1 MGLKTKDKAI
11 ILLNKII
18 NCQLSEYDE
27 KLAINELDKILIDP
41 KWSDYIFWSDDYILP
56 DGNIDYDKFFKKIE
70 EYPSSEEYK
79 RNQYIISLVNNLLT
93 KNFQQK
99 SEMEIVN
106 ELNHILS
113 TTDWIDYLFVSKI
126 CLNEDGSLDEKS
138 FLDMVF
144 LIKIIF

>member
-1 MGLKTKDKAI
+1 MNKQDKKNVIELLNI
-11 ILLNKII
+11 IFNENITESKHIEVNDKLNKI
-18 NCQLSEYDE
+18 
-27 KLAINELDKILIDP
+27 LIYP

-56 DGNIDYDKFFKKIE
+56 NGNIDYDKFFKKIE
-70 EYPSSEEYK
+70 EYPNSDEYK

-106 ELNHILS
+106 EINHILS

-144 LIKIIF
+144 N

>member
-1 MGLKTKDKAI
+1 MNKQDKKNVI
-11 ILLNKII
+11 ELLNII
-18 NCQLSEYDE
+18 FNENITESKHIEVND
-27 KLAINELDKILIDP
+27 KLNKILIDP

-56 DGNIDYDKFFKKIE
+56 NGNIDYDKFFKKIE
-70 EYPSSEEYK
+70 EYPNSDEYK
-79 RNQYIISLVNNLLT
+79 RNQYIISLINNLLT

-99 SEMEIVN
+99 SEMKIVN

-126 CLNEDGSLDEKS
+126 FLNEDGSLDEKS

-144 LIKIIF
+144 FN

>member
-1 MGLKTKDKAI
+1 MNKQDKKNI
-11 ILLNKII
+11 IELLNII
-18 NCQLSEYDE
+18 FNENITESKHIEVND
-27 KLAINELDKILIDP
+27 KLNKILIDP

-56 DGNIDYDKFFKKIE
+56 NGNIDYDKFFKKIE
-70 EYPSSEEYK
+70 EYPNSDEYK

-99 SEMEIVN
+99 FEMEIVN

-113 TTDWIDYLFVSKI
+113 KKDWIDYLFVSKI

-144 LIKIIF
+144 N

>member
-1 MGLKTKDKAI
+1 MNKQDKKNVIELLDI
-11 ILLNKII
+11 IFNENITESKHIEINDKLN
-18 NCQLSEYDE
+18 
-27 KLAINELDKILIDP
+27 KILIDP

-56 DGNIDYDKFFKKIE
+56 DGSIDYDKFFKKIE
-70 EYPSSEEYK
+70 EYPNSDEYK
-79 RNQYIISLVNNLLT
+79 RNQYVISLVNNLLT

-106 ELNHILS
+106 KLNHILS

-144 LIKIIF
+144 

>member
-1 MGLKTKDKAI
+1 MNKQDKKNVI
-11 ILLNKII
+11 ELLNII
-18 NCQLSEYDE
+18 FNENITESKHIEVND
-27 KLAINELDKILIDP
+27 KLNKILIDP

-56 DGNIDYDKFFKKIE
+56 NGNIDYDKFFKKIE
-70 EYPSSEEYK
+70 EYPNSDEYK

-106 ELNHILS
+106 EINHILS

-138 FLDMVF
+138 FLDIVF
-144 LIKIIF
+144 N

>member
-1 MGLKTKDKAI
+1 MNKQDKKNVI
-11 ILLNKII
+11 ELLNII
-18 NCQLSEYDE
+18 FNENITESEHIEVND
-27 KLAINELDKILIDP
+27 KLNKILIDP

-56 DGNIDYDKFFKKIE
+56 NGNIDYDKFFKKIE
-70 EYPSSEEYK
+70 EYPNSDEYK

-99 SEMEIVN
+99 FEMEIVN

-138 FLDMVF
+138 FLDM
-144 LIKIIF
+144 IFN

>member
-1 MGLKTKDKAI
+1 MNIIFNENITESKHIEVNDKS
-11 ILLNKII
+11 N
-18 NCQLSEYDE
+18 
-27 KLAINELDKILIDP
+27 KILIDP
-41 KWSDYIFWSDDYILP
+41 KWSDYIFWSDNYILP

-70 EYPSSEEYK
+70 EYPNSDEYK
-79 RNQYIISLVNNLLT
+79 INQYVISLVNNLLT

-126 CLNEDGSLDEKS
+126 CLNGDGSLDEKS

-144 LIKIIF
+144 